1 MQNSIKIFLDEVVTI
16 AYNSLRIET
25 KGRFEM
31 GSEVLAQR
39 LRALR
44 EEKGIS
50 IRQLAATLE
59 MSHVAISYY
68 ENQKRVPDLLV
79 AKKFADYFNTSCD
92 YLIGLTDERY
102 RKD

>member
-1 MQNSIKIFLDEVVTI
+1 MGLEVF
-16 AYNSLRIET
+16 A
-25 KGRFEM
+25 K
-31 GSEVLAQR
+31 R
-39 LRALR
+39 LKELR

-50 IRQLAATLE
+50 IRQLAEILE

-68 ENQKRVPDLLV
+68 ENKKRVPDLLV

-102 RKD
+102 RKG